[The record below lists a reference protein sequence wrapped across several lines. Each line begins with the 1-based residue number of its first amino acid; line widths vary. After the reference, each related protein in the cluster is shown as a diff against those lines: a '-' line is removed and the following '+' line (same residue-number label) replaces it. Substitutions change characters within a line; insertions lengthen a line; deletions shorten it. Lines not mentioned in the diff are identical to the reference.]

1 MPTTATHDA
10 ERQRFTISTDG
21 GEAFLSYALGK
32 TRIALLHTEVPSE
45 AEGHGVGGT
54 LVRSAMDYA
63 RAHEMRVLPYCP
75 FVQAWLE
82 RHDEYADLVQLSKD

>member
-45 AEGHGVGGT
+45 AEGHGVGGS

-63 RAHEMRVLPYCP
+63 RAHDLRVLPYCP
-75 FVQAWLE
+75 FVQAWLG
-82 RHDEYADLVQLSKD
+82 RHDDYADLVQPSKD